1 MDRPVGD
8 AVSKIEGGCTRDVCR
23 HEGRACT
30 IARWDLAGGSIDETD
45 ERAGDVD
52 RDVFRA
58 EEPRVIA
65 AVPDKEFVLDS
76 CVGVGEG
83 TTLWQE
89 DGSNAFVWGDNV
101 ESCEQVVVCQSNDAL
116 CCGERFPEAGI
127 ECGGIVT
134 ACLVESDEGGRVGN
148 PSGC

>member
-8 AVSKIEGGCTRDVCR
+8 AVLKIEGGCTRDVCR
-23 HEGRACT
+23 REGRACAV
-30 IARWDLAGGSIDETD
+30 ARRDLAGGSIDETD

-83 TTLWQE
+83 TALWLE

-101 ESCEQVVVCQSNDAL
+101 ESCEQVVVCQSNDTL
-116 CCGERFPEAGI
+116 RGGEGLPEAGV
-127 ECGGIVT
+127 EGRGVR
-134 ACLVESDEGGRVGN
+134 AYLLVARNEREG
-148 PSGC
+148 

>member
-8 AVSKIEGGCTRDVCR
+8 TILKIEGGCTCDVCCR
-23 HEGRACT
+23 EGRACAV
-30 IARWDLAGGSIDETD
+30 ARRDLAGGSIDETD
-45 ERAGDVD
+45 ERAGNID
-52 RDVFRA
+52 RGIFRT

-83 TTLWQE
+83 TALWLE
-89 DGSNAFVWGDNV
+89 DGSNAFVWGDNI

-116 CCGERFPEAGI
+116 CGGEGLPEAGV
-127 ECGGIVT
+127 EGQGVR
-134 ACLVESDEGGRVGN
+134 AYLLVARNEREG
-148 PSGC
+148 